1 MNHAFTSVTLSEWE
15 TLEPAN
21 CPNLVGRFLDAS
33 VGTRHVVDRLNKNKL
48 LGLTELK
55 SGLQIKA
62 YSHVGRIQ
70 VGDLNVTILPKIK
83 GDSLL
88 SLVRYAYGFRQLK
101 LISDSKH
108 LVDQGGFEDLLV
120 SQLNAEAQELVAR
133 GLRRAYIAT
142 SERLS
147 SPRGRI
153 DLTRMAL
160 DGGTVMATLPCLHYP
175 RIEDTLLNQ
184 ILMAGLRLAATIT
197 NNRDL
202 RCESRRLSSLLEEQ
216 VSPIHLDATVL
227 DRADRQMNRLTTAY
241 FPALSIIRLLV
252 QAQGVV
258 LEGQTTTAA
267 AGFLFDM
274 NAFFQTLVSRFDER
288 GLKGMMQ
295 YNPAFNPQRRQ
306 SPTPRPDFVVKQ
318 HGAICSILDAK
329 YRDLWEK
336 KLPSEMLYQLVVYA
350 ISHRQNLQSSILY
363 PTTDGRAKEA
373 RIDITDPVFG
383 RFLGQVCLRP
393 FHLPTI
399 VKLLAM
405 VTSQG
410 RRDREAYA
418 KRLAFGG

>member
-1 MNHAFTSVTLSEWE
+1 MNHALTSITLSEWE

-70 VGDLNVTILPKIK
+70 VGDVNVTILPKIK

-133 GLRRAYIAT
+133 GLCRAYIAT

-175 RIEDTLLNQ
+175 PCPPFAPPMSAPLWWCWPMTP
-184 ILMAGLRLAATIT
+184 ILACCG
-197 NNRDL
+197 
-202 RCESRRLSSLLEEQ
+202 
-216 VSPIHLDATVL
+216 
-227 DRADRQMNRLTTAY
+227 
-241 FPALSIIRLLV
+241 
-252 QAQGVV
+252 
-258 LEGQTTTAA
+258 
-267 AGFLFDM
+267 
-274 NAFFQTLVSRFDER
+274 
-288 GLKGMMQ
+288 
-295 YNPAFNPQRRQ
+295 
-306 SPTPRPDFVVKQ
+306 
-318 HGAICSILDAK
+318 
-329 YRDLWEK
+329 
-336 KLPSEMLYQLVVYA
+336 
-350 ISHRQNLQSSILY
+350 
-363 PTTDGRAKEA
+363 
-373 RIDITDPVFG
+373 
-383 RFLGQVCLRP
+383 
-393 FHLPTI
+393 
-399 VKLLAM
+399 
-405 VTSQG
+405 
-410 RRDREAYA
+410 
-418 KRLAFGG
+418 